1 MLIIPLS
8 FHNKIQGFIGFDS
21 VRVQRFWTATEIED
35 LHIIASIFSLIIE
48 RRETQASLEESRKHL
63 AELSIKFKQFFNNLP
78 IGVELYDS
86 EGYLI
91 DLNEA
96 DARIFG
102 SARKDL
108 LGINLF
114 RNPAIPEKI
123 LKGIKSGRAFSFPFV
138 YDFSIIQNTS
148 YYPSAF
154 VDQVK
159 YLQIRE

>member
-1 MLIIPLS
+1 MPPFVLVHYL
-8 FHNKIQGFIGFDS
+8 
-21 VRVQRFWTATEIED
+21 
-35 LHIIASIFSLIIE
+35 SLIHI
-48 RRETQASLEESRKHL
+48 
-63 AELSIKFKQFFNNLP
+63 P

-159 YLQIRE
+159 YLQIKGIGLNDPEFGLVGYLLILSLIHI

>member
-108 LGINLF
+108 
-114 RNPAIPEKI
+114 
-123 LKGIKSGRAFSFPFV
+123 SGTRLV
-138 YDFSIIQNTS
+138 RR
-148 YYPSAF
+148 
-154 VDQVK
+154 K
-159 YLQIRE
+159 Y